1 MARSF
6 REPPARR
13 CGWRPSPGPY
23 RSHPLPDGARG
34 GERPGSKLI
43 PAHHRHPYPSPIRAP
58 KRDHDEWL
66 VRGGWAGRGSLR
78 SGQSRGRSYSQGQKP
93 CGSAVNDAGGA
104 CPLRPKCL
112 AAAWRRQGQ
121 EPLNPLWYKPK
132 TPAAGRGSG
141 PTFYCGLPAPG
152 PELRRA
158 ATRHMQCK
166 RHPGRAGG
174 VRLSGDVSGSSRGKG
189 KTAKVAWR
197 GQANEANPP
206 TRRRECPGTSI
217 PAIHGRTA
225 SSCSRWR
232 RL

>member
-1 MARSF
+1 MAQSF

-43 PAHHRHPYPSPIRAP
+43 PASHPRPYPLPIRAP

-78 SGQSRGRSYSQGQKP
+78 SGQSRGRSYSRGQKP

-141 PTFYCGLPAPG
+141 PTSICGLPLRDWSFAEPQGGSEIAGTIRVAPEA
-152 PELRRA
+152 PSCLL
-158 ATRHMQCK
+158 Q
-166 RHPGRAGG
+166 AGAPALWG
-174 VRLSGDVSGSSRGKG
+174 LSSQVLNLNSITSPSLTTYSLPSSR
-189 KTAKVAWR
+189 ALPASL
-197 GQANEANPP
+197 A
-206 TRRRECPGTSI
+206 GTS
-217 PAIHGRTA
+217 PP
-225 SSCSRWR
+225 
-232 RL
+232 RLT